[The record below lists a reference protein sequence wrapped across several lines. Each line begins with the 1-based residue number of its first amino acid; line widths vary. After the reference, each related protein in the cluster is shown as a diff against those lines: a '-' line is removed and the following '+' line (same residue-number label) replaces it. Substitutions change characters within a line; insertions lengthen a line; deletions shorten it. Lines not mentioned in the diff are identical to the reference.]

1 LMKGFSLIPVSE
13 GPRREFKITWGVRA
27 GYGPSGRLALA
38 AGIPEGVDRRT
49 DPDIDETADH
59 GAEIGD
65 SSRVPVRCVTRR
77 WRRESRA
84 NPSPKMGLFRTILDG
99 KKLVLV
105 LKIAKNR
112 HP

>member
-1 LMKGFSLIPVSE
+1 MADREKA
-13 GPRREFKITWGVRA
+13 PRR
-27 GYGPSGRLALA
+27 A
-38 AGIPEGVDRRT
+38 ASQ
-49 DPDIDETADH
+49 
-59 GAEIGD
+59 
-65 SSRVPVRCVTRR
+65 SSRSVLPSQSIHPLAQKAALLACSRKIDPQRETHR